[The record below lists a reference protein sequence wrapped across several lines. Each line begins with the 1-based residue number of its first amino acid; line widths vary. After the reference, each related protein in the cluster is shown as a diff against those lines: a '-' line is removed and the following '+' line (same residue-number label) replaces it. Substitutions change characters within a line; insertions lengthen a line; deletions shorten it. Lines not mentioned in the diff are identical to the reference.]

1 MNAKRS
7 HYVDVYLLER
17 GQISTGAR
25 FFLVNYSVFLNCS
38 AQFNMFSGGGGHK
51 QRTIHSSHRI
61 KRERNVWCF

>member
-38 AQFNMFSGGGGHK
+38 AQFNMFSGGGGAQTK
-51 QRTIHSSHRI
+51 DNS
-61 KRERNVWCF
+61 